1 METEKTIPAGEKGSE
16 KVHPNTFTND
26 GISGFN
32 FADSSKN
39 IYQQAQAGS
48 KGDGVNPAFHLFLY
62 LASFFSLGFLISGII
77 NIYFELVNK
86 YVADPALLDQF
97 SSGSQ
102 FNDGNI
108 KFGLAALVIASIVY
122 FPIMYLINRKLSKG
136 EIRSDSLVRKFLT
149 YIALFILTAITI
161 GSLAVLF
168 YDYLTGELTGNAF
181 GKILVFFLTALFF
194 VLAYF
199 WEIRRKEFLEKP
211 FRIFYGLA
219 IVIAL
224 SGLVTGLVIGDSP
237 TMAREKKIDSSLVS
251 EMQNTKSSIENL
263 YDNNKRLPAA
273 QEIQKSAKFE
283 IKYAVKGDKEYQLC
297 GKFLQVQDQKDFYM
311 KEWNHPAGN
320 YCFTFNID
328 KRDSKGG
335 VPMPAEIVK

>member
-1 METEKTIPAGEKGSE
+1 MIVKKETMEIEKTIPAGEKGNE
-16 KVHPNTFTND
+16 KV
-26 GISGFN
+26 
-32 FADSSKN
+32 
-39 IYQQAQAGS
+39 Q
-48 KGDGVNPAFHLFLY
+48 PAFHLFLY

-77 NIYFELVNK
+77 NVYFELVNK
-86 YVADPALLDQF
+86 YVEDPALLDQF

-102 FNDGNI
+102 FNDGNV

-122 FPIMYLINRKLSKG
+122 FPIMYLINKKLSKG

-181 GKILVFFLTALFF
+181 GKITIFFLTALFF
-194 VLAYF
+194 AAFYF
-199 WEIRRKEFLEKP
+199 WEIRRKEFMEKS
-211 FRIFYGLA
+211 FRIFYGAA

-224 SGLVTGLVIGDSP
+224 SGLITGLVIGDSP

-251 EMQNTKSSIENL
+251 EMQNMKSNIENL
-263 YDNNKRLPAA
+263 YDNNKKLPAV

-283 IKYAVKGDKEYQLC
+283 IKYIVKNEKEYQLC
-297 GKFLQVQDQKDFYM
+297 GKFLQIRDKKDFYM

-320 YCFTFNID
+320 YCFTFNIES
-328 KRDSKGG
+328 RANTSKGIPEP
-335 VPMPAEIVK
+335 VQAVQ